1 MLFPVIKVNEFLTQ
15 SKFDIVYGCR
25 HSLNDGSC
33 AYLMRWLAR
42 SLNIDAMCVD
52 EQVPGNLEETVEA
65 MKLVPEELVQKRQ
78 QHEQPHKHSNQQQ
91 STRQVKQEKTTGREG
106 EEREKGRKG
115 ERKKGKLR
123 KRTKEVKKDVMGW
136 TVVSRSKKQM
146 KRTYQIFVKVDG
158 TPEDKIQK
166 ILNTMSGS
174 DQDVFA
180 MCEGRMLRKGDELK
194 SGGVGDGSTTQFVS
208 RLWRGGRHK
217 DKKGEAEKK
226 QVTRQEQVSNESP
239 ALL

>member
-1 MLFPVIKVNEFLTQ
+1 MGWTVVSR
-15 SKFDIVYGCR
+15 SK
-25 HSLNDGSC
+25 
-33 AYLMRWLAR
+33 
-42 SLNIDAMCVD
+42 
-52 EQVPGNLEETVEA
+52 
-65 MKLVPEELVQKRQ
+65 
-78 QHEQPHKHSNQQQ
+78 
-91 STRQVKQEKTTGREG
+91 KQ
-106 EEREKGRKG
+106 
-115 ERKKGKLR
+115 R

-136 TVVSRSKKQM
+136 TVVSRSKKQR

-166 ILNTMSGS
+166 IRNTMSGS
-174 DQDVFA
+174 DQDVFT
-180 MCEGRMLRKGDELK
+180 MCEGRMHRKDDELK

-239 ALL
+239 AILESEKDAAKIIKMILEEYGMQCLKAELHQKLWMNEEQMKVMECGVRWAVEARRKGARKKKRRQEEQGQNSGQEQGKQMRFGQEEQREENESGEHRRAEGNG